1 MAIRQAWIGSNRSSI
16 RSHNLNAI
24 LLTLLRHDVV
34 SRVQLAEITGLSTTT
49 ITNLIAELLAQ
60 GIVAEE
66 GTEPPTSHRSV
77 GRPRTALHLI
87 PEARCVVGVHFGVGT
102 IRVCVS
108 DLRARPLDALFLE
121 HPLDKPAE
129 AVLED
134 VARAVQTVVAR
145 NSAAQRLL
153 GMGVGASGLVDPT
166 AGINVIAPNLGW
178 HNVPIRD
185 WLAQRLNLPVYVDNN
200 VRGMA
205 LAEALFGS
213 GQGVDALAFVYARI
227 GVGAGFV
234 VGGKLYHGGGAGAGE
249 IGHTTLLSEN
259 GEPCRCG
266 NVGCLETLVSELA
279 IVRRAE
285 ILARQEP
292 QSTLARSLRHA
303 EGAPIERI
311 FAAARMGDP
320 TTRALLNDVAHHM
333 GIALANLVNVF
344 NPELIVLGGIFAQG
358 ADLMLSTVESTM
370 RRRAFANLGERVRL
384 QTTSFDQQQVGM
396 IGAAALALNAF
407 FYQREEVSF

>member
-1 MAIRQAWIGSNRSSI
+1 MAVRQAWIGSNRSST
-16 RSHNLNAI
+16 RSHNLSAI
-24 LLTLLRHDVV
+24 LLMLLHHEVI

-49 ITNLIAELLAQ
+49 VTNLIAEMLAQ

-66 GTEPPTSHRSV
+66 GTELPSRRRSV
-77 GRPRTALHLI
+77 GRPRTALRLV
-87 PEARCVVGVHFGVGT
+87 PEARSVIGVHFGVGT
-102 IRVCVS
+102 IRVCIS

-134 VARAVQTVVAR
+134 VAGAVQTVVAR
-145 NSAAQRLL
+145 SGAAQRLL
-153 GMGVGASGLVDPT
+153 GVGVGASGLVDPDT
-166 AGINVIAPNLGW
+166 GINVIAPNLGW
-178 HNVPIRD
+178 HNVPVRD
-185 WLAQRLNLPVYVDNN
+185 WLARRLNLPVYVDNN
-200 VRGMA
+200 ERGMA

-234 VGGKLYHGGGAGAGE
+234 VGGKLYRGGGAGAGE
-249 IGHTTLLSEN
+249 IGHTTIISEN

-266 NVGCLETLVSELA
+266 NIGCLETLVSEPA

-285 ILARQEP
+285 MLAGQDPRG
-292 QSTLARSLRHA
+292 ARARALRHA
-303 EGAPIERI
+303 EGTPIERI
-311 FAAARMGDP
+311 FTAARTGDP
-320 TTRALLNDVAHHM
+320 ATCALLNDVAYHM
-333 GIALANLVNVF
+333 GIALANLVNVL

-358 ADLMLSTVESTM
+358 ADLMLPTVESTM
-370 RRRAFANLGERVRL
+370 RRRAFANLGEHVRL
-384 QTTSFDQQQVGM
+384 QTTRFDQQQVGM

-407 FYQREEVSF
+407 FYQQDEGTT